1 MLCVYNYID
10 LFAAQCPNIDYFDT
24 NCGICKQKHSSVKS
38 SIIIFLGG
46 DLKYF
51 VVTLGGGD
59 PKKMEIL
66 KIFNHP
72 PPPPPL
78 INNERSLKVDE
89 MSKSAICSNID
100 LQRVFSS
107 NFISF
112 LHL

>member
-38 SIIIFLGG
+38 SIIIFLGE

-51 VVTLGGGD
+51 VVTSGGD

-66 KIFNHP
+66 KIFNH

-89 MSKSAICSNID
+89 MSKSAICSNIN

>member
-24 NCGICKQKHSSVKS
+24 NCGICKQKHSHVKS
-38 SIIIFLGG
+38 SIIIFFGRG
-46 DLKYF
+46 PEIF
-51 VVTLGGGD
+51 CCHFGGGGGSEKNGNFENFQ
-59 PKKMEIL
+59 PS
-66 KIFNHP
+66 
-72 PPPPPL
+72 PPL

-89 MSKSAICSNID
+89 MSKSAICSNIEF
-100 LQRVFSS
+100 QRVFSS

>member
-1 MLCVYNYID
+1 MLCVYIN

-51 VVTLGGGD
+51 VVNLGGGGRD

-66 KIFNHP
+66 KIFNQP
-72 PPPPPL
+72 PPH
-78 INNERSLKVDE
+78 S
-89 MSKSAICSNID
+89 
-100 LQRVFSS
+100 
-107 NFISF
+107 
-112 LHL
+112 